1 MRKEIDNSLQKSF
14 VFESFEDALFWML
27 RCSYDI
33 VEMNHHPEWKNIY
46 NRVEVTLRTHDAGN
60 IVTDKDRALSQVLD
74 HYYTL
79 CNKKS

>member
-1 MRKEIDNSLQKSF
+1 MRQNIDNALQKSF

-33 VEMNHHPEWKNIY
+33 VEMDHHPEWKNVY

-60 IVTDKDRALSQVLD
+60 MVTDKDRALAQILD
-74 HYYTL
+74 DYYIL
-79 CNKKS
+79 CNRKS